1 MWVYKVAPRKR
12 KTFTLQ
18 RDYQRQR
25 WLWESMGGKS
35 LVTPRGLI
43 SAFSKNHQ
51 LQDFLEPYRIA
62 AVKCRPTLTTN
73 SHSQCN
79 RKEQYPALE
88 ALFGLPTHYT
98 DACNLSIT
106 DRKKLLGR
114 AWCVPLIIQI
124 LKPLAE
130 ELSRL

>member
-1 MWVYKVAPRKR
+1 MVRKR
-12 KTFTLQ
+12 YSWGNIPKLQ
-18 RDYQRQR
+18 ED
-25 WLWESMGGKS
+25 L
-35 LVTPRGLI
+35 
-43 SAFSKNHQ
+43 SAFSNKNHQ

-62 AVKCRPTLTTN
+62 AVKCLPILTTN
-73 SHSQCN
+73 SHSQRTGKN
-79 RKEQYPALE
+79 KILPVFEDGNETGLLITEVE

-106 DRKKLLGR
+106 DRRKLLGR
-114 AWCVPLIIQI
+114 AWCVPVITQI